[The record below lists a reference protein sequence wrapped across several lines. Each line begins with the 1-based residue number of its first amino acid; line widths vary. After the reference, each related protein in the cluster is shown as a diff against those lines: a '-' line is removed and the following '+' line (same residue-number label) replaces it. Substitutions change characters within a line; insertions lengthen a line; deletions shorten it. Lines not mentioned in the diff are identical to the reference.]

1 MGGICLKHKQNG
13 AAVLHRLGEL
23 IASSM
28 IVTLLSRFGATLYR
42 KLSSGL
48 FGGMFTGYDRCCEA
62 VKNSAAARYLSRLD
76 LAGRFFIPMKRT
88 IARGIENSVI
98 LQYLSGVIGRLLTC
112 SMKVYGIFMFSATL
126 YSAIFYLFNIFYF
139 MEKIET
145 SNLLA
150 TDGAFSA
157 VDPTVVLTLVL
168 MLIASVV
175 MIASRHTLLS
185 ALAAS
190 PLTRFVLLEIVGI
203 RRESL
208 DNRTAREGRFNI
220 AFIAGLI
227 YGLISMVTGPLVP
240 LILIVGAAAALLV
253 LTSPEFG
260 VVAIITVLPFA
271 PTMGLV
277 AAVLYT
283 ALCYFLKILQG
294 KRSVR
299 FDLLDGMVLLFLL
312 LMVSGGIVAA
322 STASIKPMLVYVAF
336 MVGYFLVV
344 NLIRSPEWMRRCLIG
359 VVASCTLVGLYGLY
373 QNFSG
378 LVSQTW
384 QDSDMFSTIE
394 GRVVSTFE
402 NPNVLAEY
410 LIMVL
415 PLVLALFLNAENSKR
430 RLATVI
436 AGGII
441 GGCLIYTWSRG
452 AWLGFLIGIAIFLLM
467 YSRHTM
473 TFMLFGCLGIPFL
486 PFVLPE
492 SITQRFLSI
501 GNLGDSSTSYRV
513 NIWRGVGKMV
523 GDYWQT
529 GIGIGTDS
537 FRCVYPLYSLSGIES
552 APHSHNLYLQILVEI
567 GIVGLLAFLVLLFFW
582 TQSCFTIHR
591 KEERRE
597 KLIPAAIFCGLLS
610 VLAQGMTDY
619 IWYNY
624 RVFLMFWLM
633 LGLCAA
639 ARKILTATA
648 GVDEY

>member
-1 MGGICLKHKQNG
+1 MKHKQNG

-28 IVTLLSRFGATLYR
+28 IITLLSRFGALLYK
-42 KLSSGL
+42 KLAGGL
-48 FGGMFTGYDRCCEA
+48 FGGMFTAYDRCCEA
-62 VKNSAAARYLSRLD
+62 VKNSAAANYLGRLE
-76 LAGRFFIPMKRT
+76 LTGRFFIPMKRT

-98 LQYLSGVIGRLLTC
+98 LQYLAGLIDRLLTC

-126 YSAIFYLFNIFYF
+126 YSAIFYLFKIFYV
-139 MEKIET
+139 MEQRET
-145 SNLLA
+145 SNLLS
-150 TDGAFSA
+150 TDGALSA
-157 VDPTVVLTLVL
+157 VDPSVVLTLIL

-175 MIASRHTLLS
+175 MIASRHTLVG
-185 ALAAS
+185 ALATS
-190 PLTRFVLLEIVGI
+190 PVTRFVLLEIVGI

-208 DNRTAREGRFNI
+208 DNRGAREGRFNI

-227 YGLISMVTGPLVP
+227 FGLVSMVVGPLIP

-253 LTSPEFG
+253 LASPEFG

-299 FDLLDGMVLLFLL
+299 FDLLDGIVLVFLL
-312 LMVSGGIVAA
+312 LMVGGGLVAA
-322 STASIKPMLVYVAF
+322 SMASIKPMLVYVAF
-336 MVGYFLVV
+336 MVGSFLVV
-344 NLIRSPEWMRRCLIG
+344 NLIRSPEWLRRCLAG
-359 VVASCTLVGLYGLY
+359 VLFSCTLVGLYGLY
-373 QNFSG
+373 QNFFG
-378 LVSQTW
+378 TISQTW
-384 QDSDMFSTIE
+384 QDSDMFSDIE

-415 PLVLALFLNAENSKR
+415 PLVLAVFLIADQPKK
-430 RLATVI
+430 RLASVI

-452 AWLGFLIGIAIFLLM
+452 AWLGFLIGIVIFLLM

-473 TFMLFGCLGIPFL
+473 TVMLFGCFGIPFL
-486 PFVLPE
+486 PFVLPA

-513 NIWRGVGKMV
+513 NIWRGVGRMI

-529 GIGIGTDS
+529 GVGIGTDS
-537 FRCVYPLYSLSGIES
+537 FRRVYPLYALSGIES

-567 GIVGLLAFLVLLFFW
+567 GIVGLVVFLVLLFFW
-582 TQSCFTIHR
+582 AQSCFTLHR
-591 KEERRE
+591 KEERKE

-633 LGLCAA
+633 LGLGAA
-639 ARKILTATA
+639 ARRILAATA
-648 GVDEY
+648 DVDEY

>member
-1 MGGICLKHKQNG
+1 M
-13 AAVLHRLGEL
+13 HRLGEL

-28 IVTLLSRFGATLYR
+28 IITLLSRFGAFLYR
-42 KLSSGL
+42 KLASGL
-48 FGGMFTGYDRCCEA
+48 FGSIFTGYERCCAA
-62 VKNSAAARYLSRLD
+62 VKNSAAAGYLRRLD
-76 LAGRFFIPMKRT
+76 LSGRFFGPIKRT
-88 IARGIENSVI
+88 VARGIENSVI
-98 LQYLSGVIGRLLTC
+98 LQYLGDMTGRLLTC

-126 YSAIFYLFNIFYF
+126 YSAIFYLFKIFYF
-139 MEKIET
+139 MEKEET
-145 SNLLA
+145 SSLLHA
-150 TDGAFSA
+150 DSALAA
-157 VDPTVVLTLVL
+157 VDPGIVLTLVL

-175 MIASRHTLLS
+175 MIASRHTLIS

-190 PLTRFVLLEIVGI
+190 PVTRFVLLEIVGI

-208 DNRTAREGRFNI
+208 DNRGAREGRFNV

-227 YGLISMVTGPLVP
+227 FGLISAVTGPLIP

-253 LTSPEFG
+253 LASPEFG

-271 PTMGLV
+271 PTMSLV

-283 ALCYFLKILQG
+283 ALCYFMKILQG

-299 FDLLDGMVLLFLL
+299 FDLLDGIVLIFML
-312 LMVSGGIVAA
+312 LMVSGGLVAA
-322 STASIKPMLVYVAF
+322 SFASVKPMLVYVAF

-344 NLIRSPEWMRRCLIG
+344 NLIRSPEWFRRCLAG
-359 VVASCTLVGLYGLY
+359 VVCSCTLVGLYGLY
-373 QNFSG
+373 QNFFG

-384 QDSDMFSTIE
+384 QDSDMFGTIE

-415 PLVLALFLNAENSKR
+415 PLVLALFLNTDQPKKKLSM
-430 RLATVI
+430 VI

-452 AWLGFLIGIAIFLLM
+452 AWLGFLIGIVIFLLM

-513 NIWRGVGKMV
+513 NIWRGVGKMI

-529 GIGIGTDS
+529 GVGIGTDS

-567 GIVGLLAFLVLLFFW
+567 GIVGLVIFLVLLFFW
-582 TQSCFTIHR
+582 AQSCFTLHR
-591 KEERRE
+591 NEERRE
-597 KLIPAAIFCGLLS
+597 KMIPAAIFCGLLA

-639 ARKILTATA
+639 ARKILAATA